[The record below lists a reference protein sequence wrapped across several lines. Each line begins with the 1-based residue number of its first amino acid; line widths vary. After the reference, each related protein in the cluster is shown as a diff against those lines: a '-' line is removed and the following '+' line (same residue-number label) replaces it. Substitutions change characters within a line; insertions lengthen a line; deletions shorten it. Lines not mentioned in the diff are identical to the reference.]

1 MSLLI
6 VLSVTAALIQ
16 APAPVSTASIS
27 GRIVE
32 DGSSSPVVDAQ
43 VTVMPMR
50 SGPRFGSTEP
60 PLSVRTGQDGR
71 FVIRGLEPGRY
82 RVAAQKSGYAMA
94 FGPGAATSVE
104 VVAGQEQSVEL
115 SLQRGAAIIGRVV
128 NDAGEPLVNLRVMA
142 MRQVVADPR
151 FTATSRQGPA
161 GPVPAGPGVQTNDL
175 GEFRLF
181 GLPAGEY
188 YVQVSPGFEF
198 GRAATQPAR
207 TLVPTYFPDA
217 TDPGSAQTILVAAG
231 QTSDAI
237 VIRMADAPAFQVS
250 GIVVDETGR
259 PVANAMVRLDPDS
272 ETGPRFSYGR
282 LPLQAH
288 TSAVGAFSIGNVT
301 TAIYTL
307 IAIPPLV
314 MSTKTEARPAVGG
327 ISFSSES
334 SSVSGGMS
342 GSGRVSSESRNGVTT
357 QYRDDLG
364 TKAQLAVS
372 QGDVTGIQ
380 IVVRV
385 PR

>member
-16 APAPVSTASIS
+16 APAPVSSASIS
-27 GRIVE
+27 GRVVE
-32 DGSSSPVVDAQ
+32 AGNGTPISDAQ
-43 VTVMPMR
+43 VTVMPVQ
-50 SGPRFGSTEP
+50 STPTFAQP
-60 PLSVRTGQDGR
+60 PLSVRTDAGGR
-71 FVIRGLEPGRY
+71 FTIGGLQPGRY
-82 RVAAQKSGYAMA
+82 RVAAQKSGYAFA
-94 FGPGAATSVE
+94 FGPGAAASVE
-104 VVAGQEQSVEL
+104 VAAGQEHGVDL
-115 SLQRGAAIIGRVV
+115 SLERGAAITGRVV
-128 NDAGEPLVNLRVMA
+128 SENGEPLVNLRVMA
-142 MRQVVADPR
+142 MRQLVADPR
-151 FTATSRQGPA
+151 VTESRRGAIGPI
-161 GPVPAGPGVQTNDL
+161 PAGPGVQTNDL

-301 TAIYTL
+301 TATYTL

-314 MSTKTEARPAVGG
+314 MSTRTEARPAVGG

-334 SSVSGGMS
+334 SSASGPIS